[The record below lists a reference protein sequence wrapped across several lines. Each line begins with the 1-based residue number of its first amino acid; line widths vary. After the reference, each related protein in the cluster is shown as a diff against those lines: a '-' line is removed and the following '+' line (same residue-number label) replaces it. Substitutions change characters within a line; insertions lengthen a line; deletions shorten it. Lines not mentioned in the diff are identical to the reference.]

1 MGPAAACGILSPSTG
16 FGGPKQSLGHYAKR
30 GGGPLQAG
38 VRAIPRPGPLFS
50 LRHGR
55 IGPGIARFAELLS
68 TSRLPEK
75 HELHRGMERAAA
87 RGARRLGLSSA
98 YHREPH
104 PGGSQTSI
112 PLAVSPADGASFPHP
127 PGGHHALF
135 GSVFLRFTLRAGQAY
150 PWHALPADRT
160 WGLSAGT
167 VP

>member
-50 LRHGR
+50 LRPGR

-87 RGARRLGLSSA
+87 RGAGRLGFFFSL
-98 YHREPH
+98 H
-104 PGGSQTSI
+104 PDTPPPAGGN
-112 PLAVSPADGASFPHP
+112 
-127 PGGHHALF
+127 
-135 GSVFLRFTLRAGQAY
+135 
-150 PWHALPADRT
+150 
-160 WGLSAGT
+160 
-167 VP
+167 